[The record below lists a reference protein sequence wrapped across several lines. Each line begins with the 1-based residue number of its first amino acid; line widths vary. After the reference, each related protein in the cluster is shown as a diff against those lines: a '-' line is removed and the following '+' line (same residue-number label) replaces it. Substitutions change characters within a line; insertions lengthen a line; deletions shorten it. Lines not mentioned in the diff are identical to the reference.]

1 MELPE
6 IEMNVRVF
14 LIEVVEVERTTV
26 VVTLSVAKEVEERLE
41 EDLG

>member
-26 VVTLSVAKEVEERLE
+26 VVTLSVAKEVEEGLE